1 MKKVILVVAMVFAT
15 GSFVNANT
23 SEVSENPE
31 DEGCAEKAWDYGT
44 ANGGGDADKEYE
56 LTEAYYSGCSGS

>member
-1 MKKVILVVAMVFAT
+1 MVFTT

-23 SEVSENPE
+23 SEVSEGAN
-31 DEGCAEKAWDYGT
+31 GCAEDAWDYGT

>member
-23 SEVSENPE
+23 SEVSETSEAMFN
-31 DEGCAEKAWDYGT
+31 DCAEKAWAY
-44 ANGGGDADKEYE
+44 ADASSSKDK
-56 LTEAYYSGCSGS
+56 LAIMDAYYDGCMG